1 MLNRNQILDKLKNL
15 NFPENQYCVMT
26 GAALV
31 LHGVRSDTTD
41 IDIGCTSK
49 LFKELLHRGFEL
61 IEKESFEA
69 IVIDGCIEIFEDWV
83 PEKIELIEGIPVADI
98 NSIRQYKER
107 LGRDKDI
114 RDIELIDKFLE
125 QKTNYKLSQI

>member
-1 MLNRNQILDKLKNL
+1 MLNRNQILDKLKSL
-15 NFPENQYCVMT
+15 NFPKNQYCVMT

-31 LHGVRSDTTD
+31 IHGVRPDTTD

-69 IVIDGCIEIFEDWV
+69 IVIDGYIEIFEDWV
-83 PEKIELIEGIPVADI
+83 PENIELIEGIPVADI

-114 RDIELIDKFLE
+114 RDIELIDRFLE